1 MSSAHGSTT
10 KRASPP
16 PQSEANVES
25 TWATGTTWGT
35 TLGATSGGA
44 VGTGGITGAAAGGV
58 TFTAVA
64 LSRSRRSRSGT
75 QDVRRPKVAR
85 EITRATR
92 FRETNH
98 ILMAE
103 GLSKKTL
110 DM

>member
-10 KRASPP
+10 KRVSP

-25 TWATGTTWGT
+25 TWATGTW
-35 TLGATSGGA
+35 GATSGGA
-44 VGTGGITGAAAGGV
+44 VGTGGTGGTGGITGTAAGGV

-64 LSRSRRSRSGT
+64 LSPSGA

-92 FRETNH
+92 FRDTNH

-110 DM
+110 DI